1 MIGMDTRCKTLY
13 KYAEMEQEDSKE
25 KKEKKKKAM
34 LAQETREESY
44 LSGI

>member
-25 KKEKKKKAM
+25 KKEKKKKQCLLKKHEKRA
-34 LAQETREESY
+34 T
-44 LSGI
+44 